1 MTEKQARRLAA
12 LPPAEQKR
20 LVAAMTR
27 KVMDGMARTLAERPH
42 G

>member
-1 MTEKQARRLAA
+1 MTEAEARRLAS

-27 KVMDGMARTLAERPH
+27 RVLDGMARTLAERPH